1 MEPYTQVLLSSEN
14 FLKAPLGHAD
24 QIPLPVTAKLPPSIG
39 GPPRSTGET
48 WIRVSTWFLALKPNL
63 LKLPALN
70 TITGLRHLASYN
82 SSADFATVQS
92 VRASIIVSWPS
103 CYSGE
108 GNANSSNLGNVTCC
122 IKKGAQKKASQW
134 PGLPDI
140 IFSFLEHR
148 NDWGLEMGILQR
160 FKWEALLANLP
171 EGLNSWLRSRFF
183 LWLAWP
189 FFRILWCCHSCHS
202 KPHTS
207 RINFL
212 CIWVLMTP

>member
-1 MEPYTQVLLSSEN
+1 MEPYTQVLLPSEN

-108 GNANSSNLGNVTCC
+108 GNANSSNLGRAMSLAASRKVH
-122 IKKGAQKKASQW
+122 KKKPANDPGYPTSFSASW
-134 PGLPDI
+134 NIETIGG
-140 IFSFLEHR
+140 
-148 NDWGLEMGILQR
+148 W
-160 FKWEALLANLP
+160 KWEFCKD
-171 EGLNSWLRSRFF
+171 LNERLF
-183 LWLAWP
+183 
-189 FFRILWCCHSCHS
+189 
-202 KPHTS
+202 
-207 RINFL
+207 
-212 CIWVLMTP
+212 